1 MNSGEFKKNKLFYM
15 NYIYILTSAER
26 LLTHECTVQK
36 YSLCQKHFDKL
47 QCSPNSI
54 LEEFFFYLI
63 KQILCNFY

>member
-36 YSLCQKHFDKL
+36 YSLCQKHFL
-47 QCSPNSI
+47 TNYNVAQTA
-54 LEEFFFYLI
+54 F
-63 KQILCNFY
+63 